1 MTDLELNSDYKLLWF
16 FQACTR
22 ELKTCLLLRAIDPH
36 ISILRYT
43 FKENIVHFQWWMD
56 ATARF
61 FNSLSTIWV
70 VHTLVIFQ
78 YFSYILDNISKFFFT
93 KMEQYK

>member
-43 FKENIVHFQWWMD
+43 FKENIVHFQ
-56 ATARF
+56 
-61 FNSLSTIWV
+61 
-70 VHTLVIFQ
+70 
-78 YFSYILDNISKFFFT
+78 
-93 KMEQYK
+93 